1 MLKKSQWY
9 YECDVRFNVSHTV
22 AKVGADRGGLQQTV
36 RDGKT
41 KDKVTGFV
49 SKAGNTFDTCLKL
62 EDDRIVFDFDNPGTK
77 REGASDGKGGERMFY
92 EELEE
97 NAQPQPLAAEDG
109 AQYIEEDVP
118 PFYDAMA
125 EEYAAYEEE
134 EAKQQAAASNFLD
147 EFPG

>member
-1 MLKKSQWY
+1 MAGKFFSKL
-9 YECDVRFNVSHTV
+9 VS
-22 AKVGADRGGLQQTV
+22 GLT
-36 RDGKT
+36 KT
-41 KDKVTGFV
+41 RNNIVSGLNSIFTGF
-49 SKAGNTFDTCLKL
+49 SHID
-62 EDDRIVFDFDNPGTK
+62 ED
-77 REGASDGKGGERMFY
+77 FY

>member
-1 MLKKSQWY
+1 M
-9 YECDVRFNVSHTV
+9 
-22 AKVGADRGGLQQTV
+22 
-36 RDGKT
+36 
-41 KDKVTGFV
+41 
-49 SKAGNTFDTCLKL
+49 
-62 EDDRIVFDFDNPGTK
+62 FDFDNPGTK

-147 EFPG
+147 EFPEWKRMGKGSKNRMACGACLLLTAR

>member
-1 MLKKSQWY
+1 MGEKKGFFS
-9 YECDVRFNVSHTV
+9 RLVS
-22 AKVGADRGGLQQTV
+22 GLT
-36 RDGKT
+36 KT
-41 KDKVTGFV
+41 RKNIASGLDSIFHGF
-49 SKAGNTFDTCLKL
+49 SKI
-62 EDDRIVFDFDNPGTK
+62 DDD
-77 REGASDGKGGERMFY
+77 FY

>member
-1 MLKKSQWY
+1 MTALCLILTIPAQS
-9 YECDVRFNVSHTV
+9 VRV
-22 AKVGADRGGLQQTV
+22 L
-36 RDGKT
+36 
-41 KDKVTGFV
+41 
-49 SKAGNTFDTCLKL
+49 
-62 EDDRIVFDFDNPGTK
+62 
-77 REGASDGKGGERMFY
+77 SDGKGGERMFY